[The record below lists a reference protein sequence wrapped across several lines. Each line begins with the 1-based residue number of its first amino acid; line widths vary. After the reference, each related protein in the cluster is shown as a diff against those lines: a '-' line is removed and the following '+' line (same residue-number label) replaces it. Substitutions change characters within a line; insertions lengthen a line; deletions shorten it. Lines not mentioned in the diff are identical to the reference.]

1 MTDTN
6 DRPDDLQQLLAAM
19 RALGAAPDA
28 AALREFLP
36 RLKSMARRHLTA
48 GSALRA
54 MIDSEDLL
62 QEGLLQLVRTADQ
75 FRGGTW
81 PEFLAFVHAVL
92 AQKKVQQ
99 VRRHQVRAN
108 EFRDNVPNEDVPA
121 VQPTPSVDMMAQ
133 EDRARLRQL
142 IAGLAE
148 PYRTTLQ
155 LRLEGVENQD
165 LAQRL
170 GITPE
175 ALRQRLSRAVRMLQ
189 ERW

>member
-1 MTDTN
+1 
-6 DRPDDLQQLLAAM
+6 
-19 RALGAAPDA
+19 
-28 AALREFLP
+28 
-36 RLKSMARRHLTA
+36 MARRHLTA